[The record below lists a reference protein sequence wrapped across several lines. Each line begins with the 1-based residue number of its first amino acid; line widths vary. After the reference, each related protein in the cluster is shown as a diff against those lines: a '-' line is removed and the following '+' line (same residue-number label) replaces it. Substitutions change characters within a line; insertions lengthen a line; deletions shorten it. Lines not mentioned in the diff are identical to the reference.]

1 MESASLNTSSK
12 QLDRDSS
19 KADHG
24 CESDL
29 SGYHGLAVR
38 QDALPVAEPHDSTL
52 ELVVIPTE
60 ISPVLKPLISELH
73 HITNSTESIDF
84 ERFRPL
90 LIGLIKC
97 CSKSNFTPHVSNYLL
112 SNLDIMHHLSFLAEN
127 TLQGKYAIYVQ

>member
-19 KADHG
+19 KAD

-29 SGYHGLAVR
+29 SGYHGLAVS

-73 HITNSTESIDF
+73 HIANSTESM
-84 ERFRPL
+84 
-90 LIGLIKC
+90 
-97 CSKSNFTPHVSNYLL
+97 S
-112 SNLDIMHHLSFLAEN
+112 
-127 TLQGKYAIYVQ
+127 